1 MCRYEDGRV
10 ITLRLFGKNL
20 EHEVVVVAE
29 IGVNHEGNVDAA
41 AELIRLAH
49 DAGADAVK
57 LQSYTPKRFASSADP
72 VRQARVRRFCLDRAA
87 HYRLAEDSRRLGA
100 HLFSYAITEDVIPL
114 LAELFPA
121 IKIASGDLNFEPIV
135 RGAAATGKPVILSTG
150 NSTVEEIEQAL
161 VWCREEVGME
171 RLRERIALLHC
182 VSAYPAPIEQANL
195 LSIPFLRERFGLVT
209 GYSNHVLGTE
219 AVLAAVALGARIVE
233 VHVTDRREG
242 REFRDHAM
250 SFEPQELADLI
261 VSVRKVASS
270 LGELGKPLQPSEL
283 AIRVAMRKGV
293 VAARNLDVGRV
304 LTRDD
309 LMYARP
315 ANEFPASELPGL
327 VGRRLTVAIRE
338 GELIPRVGVKDERD

>member
-1 MCRYEDGRV
+1 
-10 ITLRLFGKNL
+10 LRLFGKDL
-20 EHEVVVVAE
+20 ECEVVVVAE
-29 IGVNHEGNVDAA
+29 IGVNHEGDVDAA
-41 AELIRLAH
+41 AKLIRLAH
-49 DAGADAVK
+49 EAGADAVK

-72 VRQARVRRFCLDRAA
+72 VRQQRVRQFCLDRSA
-87 HYRLAEDSRRLGA
+87 HYRLAGWAREIGA
-100 HLFSYAITEDVIPL
+100 CLFSAAITEDVIPL

-121 IKIASGDLNFEPIV
+121 IKVASGDLNFEPIV

-161 VWCREEVGME
+161 VWCREEIGDE
-171 RLRERIALLHC
+171 GLRERIALLHC

-195 LSIPFLRERFGLVT
+195 LSIPFLRQRFGLIT

-250 SFEPQELADLI
+250 SFEPPELANLI
-261 VSVRKVASS
+261 VSVRKVVSS
-270 LGELGKPLQPSEL
+270 LGKPGKPLQPSEL
-283 AIRVAMRKGV
+283 VIRVAMRKGV
-293 VAARNLDVGRV
+293 VAARNLAADTV

-315 ANEFPASELPGL
+315 ASEFPAAELPYL
-327 VGRRLTVAIRE
+327 VGRRLTVSIRE
-338 GELIPRVGVKDERD
+338 GELIPRVGVKDA

>member
-1 MCRYEDGRV
+1 MK
-10 ITLRLFGKNL
+10 LFGKDLDCN
-20 EHEVVVVAE
+20 VVVIAE
-29 IGVNHEGNVDAA
+29 VGVNHEGDVDAA

-49 DAGADAVK
+49 EAGADAVK
-57 LQSYTPKRFASSADP
+57 LQSYTPERFASSADP
-72 VRQARVRRFCLDRAA
+72 VRQQRVRRFCLDRAA
-87 HYRLAEDSRRLGA
+87 HYRLAEEARRLGA
-100 HLFSYAITEDVIPL
+100 HLFSSAITEDVIPL
-114 LAELFPA
+114 LAELFSA
-121 IKIASGDLNFEPIV
+121 IKVASGDLNFEPIV

-161 VWCREEVGME
+161 VWCQEEIGREG
-171 RLRERIALLHC
+171 LRGRVALLHC

-250 SFEPQELADLI
+250 SFEPPELAKLV

-270 LGELGKPLQPSEL
+270 LGENGKPIQPAEQ
-283 AIRVAMRKGV
+283 AIRTAMRKGV
-293 VAARNLDVGRV
+293 VAARNLDVGTV
-304 LTRDD
+304 LTRGD

-315 ANEFPASELPGL
+315 ASEFSASELPSL
-327 VGRRLTVAIRE
+327 LGRHLTVAIRA
-338 GELIPRVGVKDERD
+338 GELIPRGGVKDA

>member
-1 MCRYEDGRV
+1 MK
-10 ITLRLFGKNL
+10 LFGKDCDRD
-20 EHEVVVVAE
+20 VIVVAE

-41 AELIRLAH
+41 TELIKLAH
-49 DAGADAVK
+49 QAGADAVK

-72 VRQARVRRFCLDRAA
+72 VRQERVRRFCLDRAA
-87 HYRLAEDSRRLGA
+87 HYRLAGESRRLGA
-100 HLFSYAITEDVIPL
+100 HLFSAAITEDVIPL

-121 IKIASGDLNFEPIV
+121 IKVASGDLNFEPIV

-150 NSTVEEIEQAL
+150 NGTVEEIEQAL
-161 VWCREEVGME
+161 AWCREEIGE
-171 RLRERIALLHC
+171 KGLQERIALLHC
-182 VSAYPAPIEQANL
+182 VSAYPTPIEQANL

-250 SFEPQELADLI
+250 SFEPPELADLI
-261 VSVRKVASS
+261 VSVHKVASS
-270 LGELGKPLQPSEL
+270 LGEPGKPLQPSEL
-283 AIRVAMRKGV
+283 GIRVAMRKGV
-293 VAARNLDVGRV
+293 VAARDLGVGTV
-304 LTRDD
+304 LTRND

-315 ANEFPASELPGL
+315 ASEFPAAELPRL
-327 VGRRLTVAIRE
+327 VGKRLTVAIRE
-338 GELIPRVGVKDERD
+338 GELIPRVGVKDA